1 MNDPFPIFG
10 KGFYTLYNKKF
21 SGNINQK
28 TVKFERL
35 LRIKGIIVD

>member
-1 MNDPFPIFG
+1 MILFRKIG
-10 KGFYTLYNKKF
+10 KGFYTLYNK
-21 SGNINQK
+21 NINQK